1 MPYNYKGFT
10 LPVFKDKNWHEYVDP
25 RFRDLIDKDESYN
38 SQINELY
45 TLIVP
50 TTNYVIE
57 QYDEIDNTMYSL
69 RTHTSDWVVYKVID
83 NNSIFTT
90 LTASISNNPMIIDK
104 NDAWNNRY
112 ILIYT

>member
-25 RFRDLIDKDESYN
+25 LFRDLIDKDENYDN
-38 SQINELY
+38 QINELY
-45 TLIVP
+45 NLIVP
-50 TTNYVIE
+50 SNNYVIE
-57 QYDEIDNTMYSL
+57 QYEELDNIIYSI
-69 RTHTSDWVVYKVID
+69 RTYNNTWLLYKVIN

-90 LTASISNNPMIIDK
+90 LIANTINNPNINNKD
-104 NDAWNNRY
+104 DAWNNRY